1 MFATLLTHA
10 WAYPV
15 LEVVH
20 IVGIALLLGNL
31 IMLEMRVFGWGAA
44 LPVRDLARLSLLIA
58 TVGFG
63 LAALSG
69 LTMFA
74 TQPAELLS
82 NRIFTVKMLLLMLA
96 AANAAWF
103 HARDS
108 LGRLDGMARVLMVV
122 SSLIWLAVVACG
134 RWIAYW

>member
-10 WAYPV
+10 WAYPA

-31 IMLEMRVFGWGAA
+31 ILLEMRVFGWGTV
-44 LPVRDLARLSLLIA
+44 LPVRELARLSLLIA
-58 TVGFG
+58 AVGFG